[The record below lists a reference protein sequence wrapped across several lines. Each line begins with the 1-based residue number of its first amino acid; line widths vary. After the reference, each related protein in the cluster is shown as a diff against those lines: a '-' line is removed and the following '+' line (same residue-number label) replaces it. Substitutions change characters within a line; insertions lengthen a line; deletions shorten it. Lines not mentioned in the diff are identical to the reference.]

1 MVIVKV
7 QSLIKKYGE
16 KIVLDKIS
24 FDIEKNTITS
34 IIGKSGSGKSTIL
47 NIIGM
52 LEEYQGGSVLIDDKE
67 LPRINSRQAM
77 KLRRNRINYL
87 FQSYALIGDL
97 SVRENLLLALKFENL
112 NKKEKNKRIEEI
124 LTELEIAQLIDTNV
138 NTLSGGE
145 AQRVAMARCVLKSG
159 DIILADEPTGSLDEK
174 TAEKVFEILLR
185 LRDKYKKT
193 IIMVTHD
200 LKLAEKSDRI
210 INLSSL

>member
-7 QSLIKKYGE
+7 QSLTKKYGE

-77 KLRRNRINYL
+77 KLRRDRINYL

-112 NKKEKNKRIEEI
+112 NKKEKNKKIEEI
-124 LTELEIAQLIDTNV
+124 LTELGIVQLIDANV

-210 INLSSL
+210 INLSNL